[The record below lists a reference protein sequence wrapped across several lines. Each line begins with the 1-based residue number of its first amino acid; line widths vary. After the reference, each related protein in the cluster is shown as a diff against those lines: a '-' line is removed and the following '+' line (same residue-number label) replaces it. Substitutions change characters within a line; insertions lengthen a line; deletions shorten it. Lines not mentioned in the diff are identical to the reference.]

1 MTPSQQSQLDKAERR
16 IAAAYARTLFT
27 QPFFASLLYRMQRR
41 ADPACDTMWVDGRTL
56 GYNPGFVLDSS
67 SEVLVTALCHETAH
81 VLGKHHLRRGDRDGK
96 GWNVACDHVV
106 NGILT
111 DAGFRIPED
120 WLEPVSGTTPEKL
133 YRTPEPQPPQ
143 PGGGESEPEA
153 EGGSQ
158 PEADQQGT
166 GQGGGDGEPEDGDAG
181 DVGFGDKQEEDER
194 AAAAGQQPFG
204 EVRDLRNEDGT
215 PLSEAERDDAEQQV
229 NIAVAQAVRAAQK
242 RGTLP
247 GGLAGFAARVTKR
260 ILPWAEVLH
269 RFLDQRSR
277 SDFTWM
283 RPNVRYLSAG
293 QYLPSLN
300 APAYGSVMLFV
311 DTSGSMGWQQ
321 ALERACEEVR
331 ACLAEYAT
339 QGQVPP
345 LTLGWIDT
353 EVHVVTLEDEDDPL
367 APVGYGGTDYAP
379 AFEYVEREQLEP
391 RAIVYL
397 TDGQCDSFGR
407 EPACPVLWI
416 LTDFND
422 SFKPP
427 FGEVICMAERA
438 A

>member
-1 MTPSQQSQLDKAERR
+1 
-16 IAAAYARTLFT
+16 
-27 QPFFASLLYRMQRR
+27 
-41 ADPACDTMWVDGRTL
+41 
-56 GYNPGFVLDSS
+56 
-67 SEVLVTALCHETAH
+67 
-81 VLGKHHLRRGDRDGK
+81 
-96 GWNVACDHVV
+96 
-106 NGILT
+106 
-111 DAGFRIPED
+111 
-120 WLEPVSGTTPEKL
+120 
-133 YRTPEPQPPQ
+133 
-143 PGGGESEPEA
+143 
-153 EGGSQ
+153 
-158 PEADQQGT
+158 
-166 GQGGGDGEPEDGDAG
+166 
-181 DVGFGDKQEEDER
+181 
-194 AAAAGQQPFG
+194 
-204 EVRDLRNEDGT
+204 
-215 PLSEAERDDAEQQV
+215 
-229 NIAVAQAVRAAQK
+229 
-242 RGTLP
+242 
-247 GGLAGFAARVTKR
+247 
-260 ILPWAEVLH
+260 
-269 RFLDQRSR
+269 
-277 SDFTWM
+277 M